1 MSRIMLAGPSGI
13 GKTTFANIIA
23 RDYEL
28 EFQSGSMRTLMP
40 DMKEVSHADML
51 KEDKKVQYQKD
62 FQLINLRNKKFE
74 HRENYVTDRSY
85 LDSAAYFI
93 FKQSNFQPQC
103 EIDNFIDLC
112 KMLLCKQCDKL
123 ILFDFP
129 TYMIKDWVI
138 DDDDKRITNKYFQHM
153 ISGIMLQ
160 VLNIWGANIREE
172 IFKYMDQFWRAPKP
186 YKHGFGIGKLES
198 IYGSVDILV
207 LHEASFEVRQE
218 IINNFITGKLC
229 QK

>member
-51 KEDKKVQYQKD
+51 KEDKTVQYKKD
-62 FQLINLRNKKFE
+62 FQLLNLRNKKFE
-74 HRENYVTDRSY
+74 NMENYVTDRSY

-93 FKQSNFQPQC
+93 FKQSNSQPQC
-103 EIDNFIDLC
+103 EIDYFLDLC

-138 DDDDKRITNKYFQHM
+138 EDDNKRITNKYFQHM
-153 ISGIMLQ
+153 ISGIMIQ

>member
-40 DMKEVSHADML
+40 DMKDVSHTDML
-51 KEDKKVQYQKD
+51 KEDKTVQYEKD
-62 FQLINLRNKKFE
+62 FQLLNLRNKKFE
-74 HRENYVTDRSY
+74 NMENYVTDRSY

-103 EIDNFIDLC
+103 EIDHFLDLC

-138 DDDDKRITNKYFQHM
+138 EDDDKRITNKYFQHM

-218 IINNFITGKLC
+218 IINNFITSKLC

>member
-40 DMKEVSHADML
+40 DMKDVSHTDML
-51 KEDKKVQYQKD
+51 KEDKIVQYEKD
-62 FQLINLRNKKFE
+62 FQLLNLRNKKFE
-74 HRENYVTDRSY
+74 NMENYVTDRSY

-103 EIDNFIDLC
+103 EIDYFLDLC

-138 DDDDKRITNKYFQHM
+138 EDDDKRITNKYFQHM

>member
-51 KEDKKVQYQKD
+51 KEDKMVQYQKD
-62 FQLINLRNKKFE
+62 FQLLNIRNKKFE
-74 HRENYVTDRSY
+74 NMENYVTDRSY

-103 EIDNFIDLC
+103 EIDHFLELC

-138 DDDDKRITNKYFQHM
+138 EDDDKRITNKYFQHM

-172 IFKYMDQFWRAPKP
+172 IFK
-186 YKHGFGIGKLES
+186 
-198 IYGSVDILV
+198 
-207 LHEASFEVRQE
+207 
-218 IINNFITGKLC
+218 
-229 QK
+229 